1 MNPAKVSRVCDWPT
15 PKCVK
20 DVRSFHGF
28 CNFYRAF
35 IAGFSKIAS
44 PLNAL
49 TKKGQPFV
57 WTTATQQAFDILKQ
71 KVTEEPI
78 LLRPIL
84 TQPFELKVDASGF
97 AIGVV
102 LMQKGDNDR
111 RHPVGFYSTTLTPA
125 ERNYDIYDLELL
137 AIVKLLRH
145 WRPLLAGSLHKI
157 KVFSDHMNL
166 QYRRDPQKISRR
178 VARKVLELADYD
190 IEIHHLKGSANGR
203 ADALSRR
210 PDFDQGGGDNEGV
223 VVLPETL
230 FARSTRP
237 EGREEQDEGIINLW
251 VDPHQLKKI
260 NGVWQKDGR
269 VVVTAKSPH
278 TKQLIHDHHDL
289 PMHGHPGI
297 SQTTDL
303 VQRQY
308 WWPQLRQDVIQYV
321 QGCTECQCHKVNTQ
335 PTKAP
340 LAPIFPEPKANPF
353 EVIALD
359 FITKLPK
366 SQKYDSILTITDHD
380 CSKASLF
387 IPCTE
392 EITAEGVACSGTM
405 GSLKKSSVTG
415 TLDLHQSLPGN
426 CATSWASNRI
436 FPQLITPGQT
446 DSLSR
451 PTSGSKPI

>member
-1 MNPAKVSRVCDWPT
+1 MDLAKVSGVCDWPT

-28 CNFYRAF
+28 CNFYQAF
-35 IAGFSKIAS
+35 ITGFSKIAL

-49 TKKGQPFV
+49 TKKGQPFM
-57 WTTATQQAFDILKQ
+57 WTTATQEAFDTLKR
-71 KVTEEPI
+71 KVTEEPV
-78 LLRPIL
+78 LLHPIL
-84 TQPFELKVDASGF
+84 TRPFELKVDASGF
-97 AIGVV
+97 AIGAV
-102 LMQKGDNDR
+102 LMQKGDDDK

-137 AIVKLLRH
+137 AIVKSLRH
-145 WRPLLAGSLHKI
+145 WHPLLAGSPHKI

-166 QYRRDPQKISRR
+166 QYWRDPQKISQR
-178 VARKVLELADYD
+178 VAREVLELAYYD
-190 IEIHHLKGSANGR
+190 IEIHHLKGSANGQ

-210 PDFDQGGGDNEGV
+210 PDFDQGEGDNEGV
-223 VVLPETL
+223 VVLPDAL
-230 FARSTRP
+230 FARSIELE
-237 EGREEQDEGIINLW
+237 EGQDEDVINLW
-251 VDPHQLKKI
+251 IDPHQLKKI
-260 NGVWQKDGR
+260 SGVWQKDGR
-269 VVVTAKSPH
+269 TVVTAKSPS

-289 PMHGHPGI
+289 PVHGHPGI
-297 SQTTDL
+297 SRTTDL
-303 VQRQY
+303 LQRRY

-321 QGCTECQCHKVNTQ
+321 RGCAECQCHKVNTR

-366 SQKYDSILTITDHD
+366 SQTYDSILTVTDHD

-392 EITAEGVACSGTM
+392 EITAEGVAK
-405 GSLKKSSVTG
+405 LFIQRVFRYYR
-415 TLDLHQSLPGN
+415 LPRKII
-426 CATSWASNRI
+426 SDRD
-436 FPQLITPGQT
+436 P
-446 DSLSR
+446 
-451 PTSGSKPI
+451 